1 MENKIQ
7 EEIDFTKHD
16 IHTPEFSLSG
26 ICTFGRLVDI
36 IDGDSLSIILPVLNN
51 FYKYNVRL
59 NGIDTCEMKSKSQE
73 NKELALKAQ
82 KTLLELVVPLTQS
95 ALAGKVDQNY
105 EGELTRKNIKEIL
118 DKKITTVFVEC
129 LDFDKYGR
137 LLANVYKHGDL
148 GSSPI
153 NLSDYLLQHK
163 LAYVYTGNTKLTE
176 KQQIET
182 LN

>member
-1 MENKIQ
+1 MENRI
-7 EEIDFTKHD
+7 EEKIDFAKYD
-16 IHTPEFSLSG
+16 IHTPEFSLNG
-26 ICTFGRLVDI
+26 ISTFGRLVDI

-59 NGIDTCEMKSKSQE
+59 NGIDTCEMKSKIQE

-82 KTLLELVVPLTQS
+82 KTLLELI
-95 ALAGKVDQNY
+95 VDQNY

-129 LDFDKYGR
+129 LAFDKYGR
-137 LLANVYKHGDL
+137 LLANVYKHGEL

-153 NLSDYLLQHK
+153 NLSEYLLQHK

-176 KQQIET
+176 KEQIQI